1 MVPPLLKLLSD
12 QNFKIATITLKVLE
26 DLFKIES
33 IPLESIVPQV
43 VEKLGDGKVSLR
55 QGVARLIRSEYL
67 REYNPIWLDSL
78 LDLLK
83 KTTNASLK

>member
-1 MVPPLLKLLSD
+1 MPPLLKLLSD

>member
-1 MVPPLLKLLSD
+1 MPPLLKLLSD
-12 QNFKIATITLKVLE
+12 QNFKIFTITLKVLE

-33 IPLESIVPQV
+33 VPLEAIVPQV
-43 VEKLGDGKVSLR
+43 VEKLGDGKLSLR
-55 QGVARLIRSEYL
+55 QGVARLIRAEYM
-67 REYNPIWLDSL
+67 REYNPIWLDGL